1 MKTTDLVEAGYKFE
15 SILNWEDH
23 RDEFCRRL
31 RVVATLDIPH
41 LFQVPEH
48 EGVCVI
54 VGAGPSLGG
63 VRVAPSALDILMPL
77 NGAHDWFIRQAIIPN
92 IHVISEHDLEDAE
105 VALGGPPCKETTYYI
120 ASHCRPNIFAQLR
133 GYKRVLWHAAL
144 APQEFQAEIHRL
156 FPDEFMINGGYATF
170 FKSLAIGSVLGYR
183 KFEIFGVDSSFE
195 DSSHV
200 AGYKMADKEPKIKV
214 WAVDP
219 IKDKAKEFI
228 TQGGL
233 AFQAK
238 EFLNLCSMY
247 HPELRIRVHGDGM
260 LNYLHKSRYPELYEE

>member
-1 MKTTDLVEAGYKFE
+1 MKTSDLVEAGFRFE

-31 RVVATLDIPH
+31 RNTALLEIPH

-48 EGVCVI
+48 EGACVI
-54 VGAGPSLGG
+54 VGAGPSLAE
-63 VRVAPSALDILMPL
+63 VRVAPSDLDILMTL
-77 NGAHDWFIRQAIIPN
+77 NGVHDWFIRQSVAPN

-120 ASHCRPNIFAQLR
+120 ASHCHQNIFSQLR
-133 GYKRVLWHAAL
+133 DYRCVLWHAAL

-156 FPDEFMINGGYATF
+156 FPDEFMINAGHATF

-183 KFEIFGVDSSFE
+183 TFEIFGVDSSFE
-195 DSSHV
+195 GSSHV
-200 AGYKMADKEPKIKV
+200 AGYKMADLEPRIKV

-219 IKDKAKEFI
+219 ISDKAREFT

-238 EFLNLCSMY
+238 EFLSLCSMY
-247 HPELRIRVHGDGM
+247 HPELRIKVHGDGM
-260 LNYLHKSRYPELYEE
+260 LHYLHRSRYPELYED